1 MGTAREYG
9 SEEQR
14 HGSKQ
19 HAITWYQNGGNTF
32 VQGDV
37 NGDTTAD
44 FLIELTGTIP
54 LSMSGSGIAQ
64 DFIL

>member
-1 MGTAREYG
+1 M
-9 SEEQR
+9 
-14 HGSKQ
+14 GSKQ

-44 FLIELTGTIP
+44 FLIQLTGTIP